1 MSNDFNEIK
10 DVEISETTSRHDSIF
25 TNGTF
30 VLGLIIFGI
39 LGLVISWS
47 VSFTTMFF
55 GMVGTIVSVGTC
67 SLSNSELEFSKSK
80 LPRLRDENYVY
91 IAIRSVIG
99 ALSGTALVLMTIQ
112 HVQIHWSHLAVVSL
126 FSAFAVDQI
135 VFKRVFSK

>member
-1 MSNDFNEIK
+1 
-10 DVEISETTSRHDSIF
+10 
-25 TNGTF
+25 
-30 VLGLIIFGI
+30 
-39 LGLVISWS
+39 
-47 VSFTTMFF
+47 
-55 GMVGTIVSVGTC
+55 MVGTIVSVGTC

-112 HVQIHWSHLAVVSL
+112 HVQVHWSHLAVVSL